1 MKKNININLFG
12 TLYAIDEDACTLLEN
27 YLDNMRSYFA
37 KRDGGDEIFDD
48 IEHRVAEHLWSL
60 KESGMTAIDIDT
72 VKQIISSIGNP
83 DEMESGVEEAA
94 DSKTEETSDAEADSE
109 DKEQSEGEDQGE
121 GEGKDNG
128 QSEGKAQSQSYSNTS
143 NDTDSN
149 TTAEETVGGKWIDR
163 VLHHVSTH
171 RFYRDGKDKIGG
183 GVISGLCH
191 YCGGGDIVV
200 WRVGTVLFL
209 MAAFALNQTLR
220 YFFLRPLFG
229 LLFFVPIII
238 YIVLW
243 LVAPMART
251 TEERLSMTG
260 KEVTPE
266 SISKAI
272 IAEAEE
278 QVKPNVKRGKGG
290 SVLSRIAEIVR
301 FCIKTVALISFSAL
315 TAFALAY
322 FIFSIAYT
330 VIGEPFIRLLTNDE
344 ITLSTMASLPYL
356 EVYMIVSALCCC
368 VVTLLPLLLVIRS
381 FKSEP
386 KPTRTGVIA
395 MLLGIWIVA
404 MTLGF
409 IMFVMIGIQMQKKGR
424 EYDRLENTHNGIY
437 MDRNNWDLTSQNG
450 WNIEVAKNFGET
462 IYGWSDED
470 PLCMEKNPIRI
481 RADKSNQPIEFVMS
495 RKEAKEEGD
504 YVLECLSSCSVVDAT
519 LSVWS
524 EGKCLSI
531 LRLDGYGSAS
541 NIPLKGLSWAE
552 SRNTP
557 FLCQQNDSTTWVDYV
572 ASNAQD
578 DNWRYLSTAPFHHKG
593 GIIEY
598 RLHIGQHDVKD
609 IVTNGGFVKMVHE
622 GLRKQYKHPTNLSYL

>member
-60 KESGMTAIDIDT
+60 KENGMTAIDIDT

-83 DEMESGVEEAA
+83 DEMESEVEEVA
-94 DSKTEETSDAEADSE
+94 DSKIEETYDAEADSE
-109 DKEQSEGEDQGE
+109 DKEQSEGECKDNGQSE
-121 GEGKDNG
+121 GECKDNG
-128 QSEGKAQSQSYSNTS
+128 QSEGKAQSESNSNAS
-143 NDTDSN
+143 NDTYTN
-149 TTAEETVGGKWIDR
+149 AKAEAIGGKWTDR

-200 WRVGTVLFL
+200 WRVGIVLFL
-209 MAAFALNQTLR
+209 MAAFALNQTLP
-220 YFFLRPLFG
+220 YCFISPLLVF
-229 LLFFVPIII
+229 LFFVPIII

-243 LVAPMART
+243 LVAPVART

-290 SVLSRIAEIVR
+290 SILSGMVEIVK
-301 FCIKTVALISFSAL
+301 FSIKTAALISFSAL

-322 FIFSIAYT
+322 FIFSIAYA
-330 VIGEPFIRLLTNDE
+330 VIGEPFIRLFTNDN
-344 ITLSTMASLPYL
+344 ITLSVMASVPYMTFYF
-356 EVYMIVSALCCC
+356 VVSALCCFI
-368 VVTLLPLLLVIRS
+368 VALLPLFPIVRS

-386 KPTRTGVIA
+386 KPMRAGVIA
-395 MLLGIWIVA
+395 MLSGIWIVA

-409 IMFVMIGIQMQKKGR
+409 IMFVMIGIQMEKKSR
-424 EYDRLENTHNGIY
+424 EYYRLENTHNGIY
-437 MDRNNWDLTSQNG
+437 MDSNNWDLISQNG

-470 PLCMEKNPIRI
+470 PLCMDMNPIRI
-481 RADKSNQPIEFVMS
+481 RADKSNQPIEFAMS

-504 YVLECLSSCSVVDAT
+504 YMLECLSSCSVVDAT

-524 EGKCLSI
+524 EGKCLSQ

-541 NIPLKGLSWAE
+541 NIPLKGLLWEE
-552 SRNTP
+552 SRKIP
-557 FLCQQNDSTTWVDYV
+557 LLCQQNDSITWVDDV
-572 ASNAQD
+572 VRND
-578 DNWRYLSTAPFHHKG
+578 DWRYLSTAPFHHKG
-593 GIIEY
+593 GILEY
-598 RLHIGQHDVKD
+598 RLRIGQHDVKD
-609 IVTNGGFVKMVHE
+609 IVTNGGYVKMVHE
-622 GLRKQYKHPTNLSYL
+622 GLRKQ

>member
-60 KESGMTAIDIDT
+60 KENGMTAIDIDT

-83 DEMESGVEEAA
+83 DEMESGVEEVA
-94 DSKTEETSDAEADSE
+94 DSKIEETSDAEADSE
-109 DKEQSEGEDQGE
+109 DKDQNEDNDQNEGNGHDQSE
-121 GEGKDNG
+121 
-128 QSEGKAQSQSYSNTS
+128 SNSNAS

-200 WRVGTVLFL
+200 WRVGTVLFI

-229 LLFFVPIII
+229 LLFTIPIII
-238 YIVLW
+238 YIALW
-243 LVAPMART
+243 LVAPVART
-251 TEERLSMTG
+251 TEERLCMTG

-278 QVKPNVKRGKGG
+278 QVKPSTKRVKGG
-290 SVLSRIAEIVR
+290 NVLSRIAEILK
-301 FCIKTVALISFSAL
+301 FCIKIAALSFFSVM

-322 FIFSIAYT
+322 LLFSIAYS
-330 VIGEPFIRLLTNDE
+330 VIGDPFVRLFTNDE
-344 ITLSTMASLPYL
+344 ITLSVLASLPYL
-356 EVYMIVSALCCC
+356 KVYMIVSALCCFI
-368 VVTLLPLLLVIRS
+368 VMLLPLLFVFRL

-386 KPTRTGVIA
+386 KPMQTGIVA
-395 MLLGIWIVA
+395 MLTGIWIVA

-409 IMFVMIGIQMQKKGR
+409 IMFMMIGIQMQKKSR

-481 RADKSNQPIEFVMS
+481 RADKSNQPIEFAMS

-524 EGKCLSI
+524 EGKCLSE

-541 NIPLKGLSWAE
+541 NIPLKGLLWEE
-552 SRNTP
+552 SRKIP
-557 FLCQQNDSTTWVDYV
+557 LLCQQNDSTTWVDNV
-572 ASNAQD
+572 LHNDA
-578 DNWRYLSTAPFHHKG
+578 WRYLSTAPFHHKG

-598 RLHIGQHDVKD
+598 RLRIGQHDVKD

-622 GLRKQYKHPTNLSYL
+622 GLRKQ

>member
-60 KESGMTAIDIDT
+60 KENGMTAIDIDT

-83 DEMESGVEEAA
+83 DEMESEVDEVA
-94 DSKTEETSDAEADSE
+94 DSKIEETSDAEADSE

-121 GEGKDNG
+121 GECKDNG
-128 QSEGKAQSQSYSNTS
+128 HSEGKAQSESNSNAS

-149 TTAEETVGGKWIDR
+149 TTAEETIGGKWIDR

-200 WRVGTVLFL
+200 WRVGIVLFL
-209 MAAFALNQTLR
+209 LAIFVLNQTFR
-220 YFFLRPLFG
+220 YYFISPLLGF
-229 LLFFVPIII
+229 LFFVPIII
-238 YIVLW
+238 YVVLW
-243 LVAPMART
+243 LVAPVALT

-290 SVLSRIAEIVR
+290 SILSRIAEIVK

-322 FIFSIAYT
+322 LIFSIAYT
-330 VIGEPFIRLLTNDE
+330 VIGEPFIRLFTNDD
-344 ITLSTMASLPYL
+344 ITLSFMASIPYMKFYI
-356 EVYMIVSALCCC
+356 VVSALCCFIAA
-368 VVTLLPLLLVIRS
+368 LLPLLLIVRS

-386 KPTRTGVIA
+386 KPMRTGIIA
-395 MLLGIWIVA
+395 MLSGIWIVA

-409 IMFVMIGIQMQKKGR
+409 IIFVMIGIQMQKKNR
-424 EYDRLENTHNGIY
+424 EYYRLENTHNGIY
-437 MDRNNWDLTSQNG
+437 MDSNNWDLISQNG

-470 PLCMEKNPIRI
+470 PLCMDMNPIRI
-481 RADKSNQPIEFVMS
+481 RADKSNQPIEFAMS

-504 YVLECLSSCSVVDAT
+504 YKLECLSSCSVVDAT

-524 EGKCLSI
+524 EGKCISQ

-541 NIPLKGLSWAE
+541 NIPLKGLLWEE
-552 SRNTP
+552 SRKIP
-557 FLCQQNDSTTWVDYV
+557 LLCQQNDSTTWVDNV
-572 ASNAQD
+572 LHND
-578 DNWRYLSTAPFHHKG
+578 DDWRYLSTAPFHHKG
-593 GIIEY
+593 GILEY
-598 RLHIGQHDVKD
+598 RLRIGQHDVKD
-609 IVTNGGFVKMVHE
+609 IVTNGGYVKMVHE
-622 GLRKQYKHPTNLSYL
+622 GLRKQ

>member
-60 KESGMTAIDIDT
+60 KENGMTAIDIDT

-83 DEMESGVEEAA
+83 DEMESGVEEVA
-94 DSKTEETSDAEADSE
+94 DSKIEETSDAEADSE

-128 QSEGKAQSQSYSNTS
+128 QSEGKAQSESNYNAS

-149 TTAEETVGGKWIDR
+149 TTAEEAIGGKWIDR

-200 WRVGTVLFL
+200 WRVGIVLFL
-209 MAAFALNQTLR
+209 LAIFVLNQTFR
-220 YFFLRPLFG
+220 YYFISPLLGF
-229 LLFFVPIII
+229 LFFVPIII
-238 YIVLW
+238 YVVLW
-243 LVAPMART
+243 LVAPVART

-272 IAEAEE
+272 LAEAEE

-290 SVLSRIAEIVR
+290 SILSRIAEIVK

-322 FIFSIAYT
+322 LIFSIAYT
-330 VIGEPFIRLLTNDE
+330 VIGEPFIRLFTNDD
-344 ITLSTMASLPYL
+344 ITLSFMASIPYMKFYI
-356 EVYMIVSALCCC
+356 VVSALCCFIAA
-368 VVTLLPLLLVIRS
+368 LLPLLLIVRS

-386 KPTRTGVIA
+386 KPMRTGIIA
-395 MLLGIWIVA
+395 ILSGIWIVA

-409 IMFVMIGIQMQKKGR
+409 IMFVMIGIQMEKKSR
-424 EYDRLENTHNGIY
+424 EYYRLENTHNGIY
-437 MDRNNWDLTSQNG
+437 MDSNNWDLISQNG

-470 PLCMEKNPIRI
+470 PLCMDMNPIRI
-481 RADKSNQPIEFVMS
+481 RADKSNQPIEFAMS

-504 YVLECLSSCSVVDAT
+504 YKLECLSSCSVVDAT

-524 EGKCLSI
+524 EGKCISQ

-541 NIPLKGLSWAE
+541 NIPLKGLLWEE
-552 SRNTP
+552 SRKIP
-557 FLCQQNDSTTWVDYV
+557 LLCQQNDSTTWVDDV
-572 ASNAQD
+572 VRND
-578 DNWRYLSTAPFHHKG
+578 DWRYLSTAPFHHKG
-593 GIIEY
+593 GILEY
-598 RLHIGQHDVKD
+598 RLRIGQHDVKD
-609 IVTNGGFVKMVHE
+609 IVTNGGYVKMVHE
-622 GLRKQYKHPTNLSYL
+622 GLRKQ

>member
-27 YLDNMRSYFA
+27 YLENMRSYFA

-60 KESGMTAIDIDT
+60 KENGMTAIDIDT

-83 DEMESGVEEAA
+83 DEMESGVEEVA
-94 DSKTEETSDAEADSE
+94 DSKIEETSDAEADSE
-109 DKEQSEGEDQGE
+109 DKEQSEGENQGE

-128 QSEGKAQSQSYSNTS
+128 QSEGKAQSESNYNAS

-149 TTAEETVGGKWIDR
+149 TTAEEAIGGKWIDR

-200 WRVGTVLFL
+200 WRVGIVLFL
-209 MAAFALNQTLR
+209 LAIFVLNQTFR
-220 YFFLRPLFG
+220 YYFISPLLGF
-229 LLFFVPIII
+229 LFFVPIII
-238 YIVLW
+238 YVVLW
-243 LVAPMART
+243 IVAPMALT

-272 IAEAEE
+272 LAEAEE

-290 SVLSRIAEIVR
+290 SILSRIAEIVK

-322 FIFSIAYT
+322 LIFSIAYT
-330 VIGEPFIRLLTNDE
+330 VIGEPFIRLFTNDD
-344 ITLSTMASLPYL
+344 ITLSFMASIPYMKFYI
-356 EVYMIVSALCCC
+356 VVSALCCFIAA
-368 VVTLLPLLLVIRS
+368 LLPLLLIVRS

-386 KPTRTGVIA
+386 KPMRTGIIA
-395 MLLGIWIVA
+395 ILSGIWIVA

-409 IMFVMIGIQMQKKGR
+409 IMFVMIGIQMQKKNR
-424 EYDRLENTHNGIY
+424 EYNRLENTHNGIY
-437 MDRNNWDLTSQNG
+437 MDSNNWDLISQNG

-470 PLCMEKNPIRI
+470 PLCMDMNPIRI
-481 RADKSNQPIEFVMS
+481 RADKSNQPIEFAMS

-504 YVLECLSSCSVVDAT
+504 YKLECLSSCSVVDAT

-524 EGKCLSI
+524 EGKCISQ

-541 NIPLKGLSWAE
+541 NIALKGLLWEE
-552 SRNTP
+552 SRKIP
-557 FLCQQNDSTTWVDYV
+557 LLCQQNDSTTWVDNV
-572 ASNAQD
+572 LHND
-578 DNWRYLSTAPFHHKG
+578 DDWRYLSTAPFHHKG
-593 GIIEY
+593 GILEY
-598 RLHIGQHDVKD
+598 RLRIGQHDVKD
-609 IVTNGGFVKMVHE
+609 IVTNGGYVKMVHE
-622 GLRKQYKHPTNLSYL
+622 GLRKQ

>member
-94 DSKTEETSDAEADSE
+94 DSKTGETSDAEADSE
-109 DKEQSEGEDQGE
+109 DKDQNEGEDQGE
-121 GEGKDNG
+121 GKDKDQNEDNG
-128 QSEGKAQSQSYSNTS
+128 HDQSESNS
-143 NDTDSN
+143 NASNVTDSN
-149 TTAEETVGGKWIDR
+149 TTAEETIGGKWIDR

-200 WRVGTVLFL
+200 WRVGIVLFL
-209 MAAFALNQTLR
+209 MATFALNQTLR

-229 LLFFVPIII
+229 LLFTIPIII
-238 YIVLW
+238 YIALW
-243 LVAPMART
+243 LVAPVART
-251 TEERLSMTG
+251 TEERLCMTG

-278 QVKPNVKRGKGG
+278 QVKPNTKRSKGG
-290 SVLSRIAEIVR
+290 NVLSRIAEILK

-322 FIFSIAYT
+322 LIFSIAYA
-330 VIGEPFIRLLTNDE
+330 VIGEPFIRLFTNDD
-344 ITLSTMASLPYL
+344 ITLSFMASIPYMKFYI
-356 EVYMIVSALCCC
+356 VVSALCCFIAA
-368 VVTLLPLLLVIRS
+368 LLPLLLIVRS

-386 KPTRTGVIA
+386 KPMRTGIIA
-395 MLLGIWIVA
+395 MLSGIWIVA

-470 PLCMEKNPIRI
+470 PLCMDMNPIRI
-481 RADKSNQPIEFVMS
+481 RADKSNQPIEFAMS

-504 YVLECLSSCSVVDAT
+504 YKLECLSSCSVVDAT

-524 EGKCLSI
+524 EGKCLSM

-541 NIPLKGLSWAE
+541 NIPLKGLLWEE
-552 SRNTP
+552 SRKIP
-557 FLCQQNDSTTWVDYV
+557 LLCQQNDSTTWVDNV
-572 ASNAQD
+572 LQND
-578 DNWRYLSTAPFHHKG
+578 DWRYLSTAPFHHKG

-622 GLRKQYKHPTNLSYL
+622 GLRKQ

>member
-60 KESGMTAIDIDT
+60 KENGMTAIDIDT

-83 DEMESGVEEAA
+83 DEMESGVEEVA
-94 DSKTEETSDAEADSE
+94 DSKIEETSDAEADSE

-121 GEGKDNG
+121 GECKDNS
-128 QSEGKAQSQSYSNTS
+128 QSEGKAQSESNYNAS

-149 TTAEETVGGKWIDR
+149 TTAEETIGRKWIDR

-200 WRVGTVLFL
+200 WRVGIVLFL
-209 MAAFALNQTLR
+209 LAIFVLNQTFR
-220 YFFLRPLFG
+220 YYFISPLLGF
-229 LLFFVPIII
+229 LFFVPIII
-238 YIVLW
+238 YVVLW
-243 LVAPMART
+243 IVAPMALT

-272 IAEAEE
+272 LAEAEE

-290 SVLSRIAEIVR
+290 SVLSRIAEIVK

-322 FIFSIAYT
+322 LIFSIAYT
-330 VIGEPFIRLLTNDE
+330 VIGEPFIRLFTNDD
-344 ITLSTMASLPYL
+344 ITLSFMASIPYMKFYI
-356 EVYMIVSALCCC
+356 VVSALCCFIAA
-368 VVTLLPLLLVIRS
+368 LLPLLLIVRS

-386 KPTRTGVIA
+386 KPMRTGIIA
-395 MLLGIWIVA
+395 MLSGIWIVA

-409 IMFVMIGIQMQKKGR
+409 IMFVMIGIQMEKKSR
-424 EYDRLENTHNGIY
+424 EYYRLENTHNGIY
-437 MDRNNWDLTSQNG
+437 MDSNNWDLISQNG

-470 PLCMEKNPIRI
+470 PLCMDMNPIRI
-481 RADKSNQPIEFVMS
+481 RADKSNQPIEFAMS

-504 YVLECLSSCSVVDAT
+504 YKLECLSSCSVVDAT

-524 EGKCLSI
+524 EGKCLSE

-541 NIPLKGLSWAE
+541 NIPLKGLLWEE
-552 SRNTP
+552 SRKIP
-557 FLCQQNDSTTWVDYV
+557 LLCQQNDSTTWVDDV
-572 ASNAQD
+572 LHND
-578 DNWRYLSTAPFHHKG
+578 DDWRYLSTAPFHHKG
-593 GIIEY
+593 GILEY
-598 RLHIGQHDVKD
+598 RLRIGQHDVKD
-609 IVTNGGFVKMVHE
+609 IVTNGGYVKMVHE
-622 GLRKQYKHPTNLSYL
+622 GLRKQ

>member
-83 DEMESGVEEAA
+83 DEMESGVEEVA
-94 DSKTEETSDAEADSE
+94 DSKIEETSDAEADSE

-121 GEGKDNG
+121 GEGK
-128 QSEGKAQSQSYSNTS
+128 AQSQSYSNTS

-149 TTAEETVGGKWIDR
+149 TTAEETIGGKWIDR

-200 WRVGTVLFL
+200 WRVGTVLFI

-229 LLFFVPIII
+229 LLFTIPIII
-238 YIVLW
+238 YIALW
-243 LVAPMART
+243 LVAPVART
-251 TEERLSMTG
+251 TEERLCMTG

-278 QVKPNVKRGKGG
+278 QVKPSTKRGKGG
-290 SVLSRIAEIVR
+290 NVLSRIAEILK
-301 FCIKTVALISFSAL
+301 FCIKIAALSFFSVM

-322 FIFSIAYT
+322 LLFSIAYS
-330 VIGEPFIRLLTNDE
+330 VIGDPFVRLFTNDE
-344 ITLSTMASLPYL
+344 ITLSVLASLPYL
-356 EVYMIVSALCCC
+356 EGYMIVSALCCFI
-368 VVTLLPLLLVIRS
+368 VMLLPLLFVFRL

-386 KPTRTGVIA
+386 KPMQTGIVA
-395 MLLGIWIVA
+395 MLTGIWIVA

-409 IMFVMIGIQMQKKGR
+409 IMFVMMGIQMQKQNR

-437 MDRNNWDLTSQNG
+437 MDRNNWELTSQNG

-481 RADKSNQPIEFVMS
+481 RADKSNQPIEFAMS

-541 NIPLKGLSWAE
+541 NIPLKGLLWEE
-552 SRNTP
+552 SRKIP
-557 FLCQQNDSTTWVDYV
+557 LLCQQNDSTTWVDNV
-572 ASNAQD
+572 LQND
-578 DNWRYLSTAPFHHKG
+578 DWRYLSTAPFHHKG

-622 GLRKQYKHPTNLSYL
+622 GLRKQ

>member
-200 WRVGTVLFL
+200 WRVGIVLFL
-209 MAAFALNQTLR
+209 LAIFVLNQTFR
-220 YFFLRPLFG
+220 YYFISPLLGF
-229 LLFFVPIII
+229 LFFVPIII

-260 KEVTPE
+260 EEVTPE

-290 SVLSRIAEIVR
+290 SVLSRIAEIVK
-301 FCIKTVALISFSAL
+301 FCIKTIALISFSAL

-322 FIFSIAYT
+322 LIFSIAYA
-330 VIGEPFIRLLTNDE
+330 VIGDPFIRLFTNDD
-344 ITLSTMASLPYL
+344 ITLSFMASIPYMKFYI
-356 EVYMIVSALCCC
+356 VVSALCCFIAA
-368 VVTLLPLLLVIRS
+368 LLPLLLIVRS

-386 KPTRTGVIA
+386 KPMRMGIIA
-395 MLLGIWIVA
+395 MLSGIWIVA

-470 PLCMEKNPIRI
+470 PLCMDMNPIRI
-481 RADKSNQPIEFVMS
+481 RADKSNQPIEFAMS

-504 YVLECLSSCSVVDAT
+504 YKLECLSSCSVVDAT

-524 EGKCLSI
+524 EGKCLSE

-541 NIPLKGLSWAE
+541 NIPLKGLLWEE
-552 SRNTP
+552 SRKIP
-557 FLCQQNDSTTWVDYV
+557 LLCQQNDSTTWVDNV
-572 ASNAQD
+572 LQND
-578 DNWRYLSTAPFHHKG
+578 DWRYLSTAPFHHKG

-622 GLRKQYKHPTNLSYL
+622 GLRKQ

>member
-1 MKKNININLFG
+1 
-12 TLYAIDEDACTLLEN
+12 
-27 YLDNMRSYFA
+27 
-37 KRDGGDEIFDD
+37 
-48 IEHRVAEHLWSL
+48 
-60 KESGMTAIDIDT
+60 
-72 VKQIISSIGNP
+72 
-83 DEMESGVEEAA
+83 
-94 DSKTEETSDAEADSE
+94 
-109 DKEQSEGEDQGE
+109 
-121 GEGKDNG
+121 
-128 QSEGKAQSQSYSNTS
+128 
-143 NDTDSN
+143 
-149 TTAEETVGGKWIDR
+149 
-163 VLHHVSTH
+163 
-171 RFYRDGKDKIGG
+171 
-183 GVISGLCH
+183 
-191 YCGGGDIVV
+191 
-200 WRVGTVLFL
+200 

-322 FIFSIAYT
+322 LIFSIAYA
-330 VIGEPFIRLLTNDE
+330 VIGEPFIRLFTNDD
-344 ITLSTMASLPYL
+344 ITLSFMASIPYMKFYI
-356 EVYMIVSALCCC
+356 VVSALCCFIAA
-368 VVTLLPLLLVIRS
+368 LLPLLLIVRS

-386 KPTRTGVIA
+386 KPMRTGIIA
-395 MLLGIWIVA
+395 MLSGIWIVA

-524 EGKCLSI
+524 EGKCLSE

-541 NIPLKGLSWAE
+541 NIPLKGLLWEE
-552 SRNTP
+552 SRKIP
-557 FLCQQNDSTTWVDYV
+557 LLCQQNDSTTWVDNV
-572 ASNAQD
+572 LQND
-578 DNWRYLSTAPFHHKG
+578 DWRYLSTAPFHHKG

-622 GLRKQYKHPTNLSYL
+622 GLRKQ

>member
-60 KESGMTAIDIDT
+60 KENGMTAIDIDT

-83 DEMESGVEEAA
+83 DEMESGVEEVA
-94 DSKTEETSDAEADSE
+94 DSKIEETSDAEADSE

-121 GEGKDNG
+121 GKDNG
-128 QSEGKAQSQSYSNTS
+128 QSEGKAQSESNYNAS

-149 TTAEETVGGKWIDR
+149 TTAEETIGGKWIDR

-200 WRVGTVLFL
+200 WRVGIVLFL
-209 MAAFALNQTLR
+209 LAIFVLNQTFR
-220 YFFLRPLFG
+220 YYFISPLLGF
-229 LLFFVPIII
+229 LFFVPIII

-243 LVAPMART
+243 LVAPVALT

-290 SVLSRIAEIVR
+290 SILSRIAEIVK

-322 FIFSIAYT
+322 LIFSIAYA
-330 VIGEPFIRLLTNDE
+330 VVGEPFIRLFTNDD
-344 ITLSTMASLPYL
+344 ITLSFMASIPYMKFYI
-356 EVYMIVSALCCC
+356 VVSALCCFIAA
-368 VVTLLPLLLVIRS
+368 LLPLLLIVRS
-381 FKSEP
+381 FKSDP
-386 KPTRTGVIA
+386 KPMRTGIIA
-395 MLLGIWIVA
+395 MLSGIWIVA

-409 IMFVMIGIQMQKKGR
+409 IIFVMIGIQMQKKSR
-424 EYDRLENTHNGIY
+424 EYYRLENTHNGIY
-437 MDRNNWDLTSQNG
+437 MDSNNWDLISQNG

-470 PLCMEKNPIRI
+470 PLCMDMNPIRI
-481 RADKSNQPIEFVMS
+481 RADKSNQPIEFAMS

-504 YVLECLSSCSVVDAT
+504 YKLECLSSCSVVDAT

-524 EGKCLSI
+524 EGKCISV

-541 NIPLKGLSWAE
+541 NIPLKGLLWEE
-552 SRNTP
+552 SRKIP
-557 FLCQQNDSTTWVDYV
+557 LLCQQNDSITWVDDV
-572 ASNAQD
+572 VRND
-578 DNWRYLSTAPFHHKG
+578 DWRYLSTAPFHHKG
-593 GIIEY
+593 GILEY
-598 RLHIGQHDVKD
+598 RLRIGQHDVKD
-609 IVTNGGFVKMVHE
+609 IVTNGGYVKMVHE
-622 GLRKQYKHPTNLSYL
+622 GLRKQ

>member
-60 KESGMTAIDIDT
+60 KENGMTAIDIDT

-83 DEMESGVEEAA
+83 DEMESGVEEVA
-94 DSKTEETSDAEADSE
+94 DSKIEETSDAEADSE

-121 GEGKDNG
+121 GDGKDNG
-128 QSEGKAQSQSYSNTS
+128 QSEGKSQSESNSNAS

-149 TTAEETVGGKWIDR
+149 TTAEEAIGGKWIDR

-200 WRVGTVLFL
+200 WRVGIVLFL
-209 MAAFALNQTLR
+209 LAIFVLNQTFR
-220 YFFLRPLFG
+220 YYFISPLLGF
-229 LLFFVPIII
+229 LFFVPIII
-238 YIVLW
+238 YVVLW
-243 LVAPMART
+243 IVAPMALT

-290 SVLSRIAEIVR
+290 SILSRIAEIVK

-322 FIFSIAYT
+322 LIFSIAYA
-330 VIGEPFIRLLTNDE
+330 VIGEPFIRLFTNDD
-344 ITLSTMASLPYL
+344 ITLSFMASIPYMKFYI
-356 EVYMIVSALCCC
+356 VVSALCCFIAA
-368 VVTLLPLLLVIRS
+368 LLPLLLIVRS

-386 KPTRTGVIA
+386 KPMRTGIIA
-395 MLLGIWIVA
+395 MLSGIWIVA

-409 IMFVMIGIQMQKKGR
+409 IMFVMIGIQMQKKNR
-424 EYDRLENTHNGIY
+424 EYNRLENTHNGIY
-437 MDRNNWDLTSQNG
+437 MDSNNWDLISQNG

-470 PLCMEKNPIRI
+470 PLCMDMNPIRI
-481 RADKSNQPIEFVMS
+481 RADKSNQPIEFAMS

-524 EGKCLSI
+524 EGKCISQ

-541 NIPLKGLSWAE
+541 NIPLKGLLWEE
-552 SRNTP
+552 SRKIP
-557 FLCQQNDSTTWVDYV
+557 LLCQQNDSTTWVDDV
-572 ASNAQD
+572 VRND
-578 DNWRYLSTAPFHHKG
+578 DWRYLSTAPFHHKG
-593 GIIEY
+593 GILEY
-598 RLHIGQHDVKD
+598 RLRIGQHDVKD
-609 IVTNGGFVKMVHE
+609 IVTNGGYVKMVHE
-622 GLRKQYKHPTNLSYL
+622 GLRKQ

>member
-60 KESGMTAIDIDT
+60 KENGMTAIDIDT

-83 DEMESGVEEAA
+83 DEMESGVEEVA
-94 DSKTEETSDAEADSE
+94 DSKIEETSDAEAGSE

-121 GEGKDNG
+121 G
-128 QSEGKAQSQSYSNTS
+128 EGKAQSQSYSNTS

-330 VIGEPFIRLLTNDE
+330 VIGDPFIRLFTNDD
-344 ITLSTMASLPYL
+344 ITLSFMASIPYMKFYI
-356 EVYMIVSALCCC
+356 VVSALCCFIAA
-368 VVTLLPLLLVIRS
+368 LLPLLLIVRS

-386 KPTRTGVIA
+386 KPMRTGVIA
-395 MLLGIWIVA
+395 MLTGIWIVA

-409 IMFVMIGIQMQKKGR
+409 IMFVMMGIQMQKQNR

-470 PLCMEKNPIRI
+470 PLCMDMNPIRI
-481 RADKSNQPIEFVMS
+481 RADKSNQPIEFAMS

-504 YVLECLSSCSVVDAT
+504 YKLECLSSCSVVDAT

-524 EGKCLSI
+524 EGKCLSE

-622 GLRKQYKHPTNLSYL
+622 GVRKQ

>member
-60 KESGMTAIDIDT
+60 KENGMTAIDIDT

-94 DSKTEETSDAEADSE
+94 DNKEEKTSEAEADSE
-109 DKEQSEGEDQGE
+109 DKDQNKDNDQNEGNGHDQSE
-121 GEGKDNG
+121 
-128 QSEGKAQSQSYSNTS
+128 SNSNAS

-149 TTAEETVGGKWIDR
+149 TTAEETIGGKWIDR

-200 WRVGTVLFL
+200 WRVGIVLFL
-209 MAAFALNQTLR
+209 LAIFVLNQTFR
-220 YFFLRPLFG
+220 YYFISPFLGF
-229 LLFFVPIII
+229 LFFVPIII
-238 YIVLW
+238 YVVLW
-243 LVAPMART
+243 LVAPVART

-290 SVLSRIAEIVR
+290 CVLSRIAEIVK

-322 FIFSIAYT
+322 LIFSIAYA
-330 VIGEPFIRLLTNDE
+330 VVGEPFIRLFTNDD
-344 ITLSTMASLPYL
+344 ITLSFMASIPYMKFYI
-356 EVYMIVSALCCC
+356 VVSALCCFIAA
-368 VVTLLPLLLVIRS
+368 LLPLLLIVRS

-386 KPTRTGVIA
+386 KPMRTGIIA
-395 MLLGIWIVA
+395 MLSGIWIVA

-409 IMFVMIGIQMQKKGR
+409 IMFVMIGIQMQKKNR
-424 EYDRLENTHNGIY
+424 EYYRLENTHNGIY
-437 MDRNNWDLTSQNG
+437 MDSNNWDLISQNG

-470 PLCMEKNPIRI
+470 PLCMDMNPIRI
-481 RADKSNQPIEFVMS
+481 RADKSNQPIEFAMS

-504 YVLECLSSCSVVDAT
+504 YKLECLSSCSVVDAT

-524 EGKCLSI
+524 EGKCISV

-541 NIPLKGLSWAE
+541 NIPLKGLLWEE
-552 SRNTP
+552 SRKIP
-557 FLCQQNDSTTWVDYV
+557 LLCQQNDSTTWVDDV
-572 ASNAQD
+572 VRND
-578 DNWRYLSTAPFHHKG
+578 DWRYLSTAPFHHKG
-593 GIIEY
+593 GILEY
-598 RLHIGQHDVKD
+598 RLRIGQHDVKD
-609 IVTNGGFVKMVHE
+609 IVTNGGYVKMVHE
-622 GLRKQYKHPTNLSYL
+622 GLRKQ

>member
-37 KRDGGDEIFDD
+37 KRDGGDEIYDD

-60 KESGMTAIDIDT
+60 KENGMTAIDIDT

-94 DSKTEETSDAEADSE
+94 DSNTEETSDAETDSE
-109 DKEQSEGEDQGE
+109 DKDQNEGNDQNEGKRHDQSE
-121 GEGKDNG
+121 
-128 QSEGKAQSQSYSNTS
+128 SYSNAS
-143 NDTDSN
+143 NNTDST
-149 TTAEETVGGKWIDR
+149 TTAEETIGGKWIDR
-163 VLHHVSTH
+163 VLHHLSTH

-200 WRVGTVLFL
+200 WRVGIVLFI
-209 MAAFALNQTLR
+209 MAAFALNQTFHY
-220 YFFLRPLFG
+220 YFFRPLFG
-229 LLFFVPIII
+229 LLFSVPIIV
-238 YIVLW
+238 YIALW
-243 LVAPMART
+243 LVAPLART
-251 TEERLSMTG
+251 TEERLCMTG

-278 QVKPNVKRGKGG
+278 QVKPAAKRAKGG
-290 SVLSRIAEIVR
+290 SILSGIAEILK
-301 FCIKTVALISFSAL
+301 FCIKIAALSFFSVM

-322 FIFSIAYT
+322 LLFSIAYS
-330 VIGEPFIRLLTNDE
+330 VIGDPFVRLFTNDE
-344 ITLSTMASLPYL
+344 IILSVLASLPYL
-356 EVYMIVSALCCC
+356 KVYMIVSALCCFI
-368 VVTLLPLLLVIRS
+368 VMLLPLLFVFRL

-386 KPTRTGVIA
+386 KPMQTGIVA
-395 MLLGIWIVA
+395 MLTGIWIVA

-409 IMFVMIGIQMQKKGR
+409 IMFVMIGIQMQKKNR

-450 WNIEVAKNFGET
+450 WTIDVAKNFGET

-481 RADKSNQPIEFVMS
+481 RADKNNQPIEFAMS

-598 RLHIGQHDVKD
+598 RLRIGQHDVKD

-622 GLRKQYKHPTNLSYL
+622 GVRKQ

>member
-37 KRDGGDEIFDD
+37 KRDGGDEIYDD

-60 KESGMTAIDIDT
+60 KENGMTAIDIDT

-94 DSKTEETSDAEADSE
+94 DSNTEETSDAETDSE
-109 DKEQSEGEDQGE
+109 DKDQNEGNDQNEGKRHDQSE
-121 GEGKDNG
+121 
-128 QSEGKAQSQSYSNTS
+128 SYSNAS
-143 NDTDSN
+143 NNTDST
-149 TTAEETVGGKWIDR
+149 TTAEETIGGKWIDR
-163 VLHHVSTH
+163 VLHHLSTH

-200 WRVGTVLFL
+200 WRVGIVLFI
-209 MAAFALNQTLR
+209 MAAFALNQTFHY
-220 YFFLRPLFG
+220 YFFRPLFG
-229 LLFFVPIII
+229 LLFSVPIIV
-238 YIVLW
+238 YIALW
-243 LVAPMART
+243 LVAPLART
-251 TEERLSMTG
+251 TEERLCMTG

-278 QVKPNVKRGKGG
+278 QVKPAAKRAKGG
-290 SVLSRIAEIVR
+290 SILSGIAEILK
-301 FCIKTVALISFSAL
+301 FCIKIAALSFFSVM

-322 FIFSIAYT
+322 LLFSIAYS
-330 VIGEPFIRLLTNDE
+330 VIGDPFVRLFTNDE
-344 ITLSTMASLPYL
+344 ITLSVLASLPYL
-356 EVYMIVSALCCC
+356 KVYMIVSALCCFI
-368 VVTLLPLLLVIRS
+368 VMLLPLLFVFRL

-386 KPTRTGVIA
+386 KPMQTGIVA
-395 MLLGIWIVA
+395 MLTGIWIVA
-404 MTLGF
+404 ITLGF
-409 IMFVMIGIQMQKKGR
+409 IMFVMIGIQMQKKNR

-450 WNIEVAKNFGET
+450 WTIDVAKNFGET

-481 RADKSNQPIEFVMS
+481 RADKNNQPIEFAMS

-531 LRLDGYGSAS
+531 LRLDGYSSAS

-578 DNWRYLSTAPFHHKG
+578 DNWRYISTAPFHHKG

-622 GLRKQYKHPTNLSYL
+622 GLRKQ

>member
-37 KRDGGDEIFDD
+37 KRDGGDEIYDD

-60 KESGMTAIDIDT
+60 KENGMTAIDIDT

-94 DSKTEETSDAEADSE
+94 DSNTEETSDAETDSE
-109 DKEQSEGEDQGE
+109 DKDQNEGNDQNEGKRHDQSE
-121 GEGKDNG
+121 
-128 QSEGKAQSQSYSNTS
+128 SYSNAS
-143 NDTDSN
+143 NNTDST
-149 TTAEETVGGKWIDR
+149 TTAEETIGGKWIDR
-163 VLHHVSTH
+163 VLHHLSTH

-200 WRVGTVLFL
+200 WRVGIVLFI
-209 MAAFALNQTLR
+209 MAAFALNQTFHY
-220 YFFLRPLFG
+220 YFFRPLFG
-229 LLFFVPIII
+229 LLFSVPIIV
-238 YIVLW
+238 YIALW
-243 LVAPMART
+243 LVAPLART
-251 TEERLSMTG
+251 TEERLCMTG

-278 QVKPNVKRGKGG
+278 QVKPAAKRAKGG
-290 SVLSRIAEIVR
+290 SILSGIAEILK
-301 FCIKTVALISFSAL
+301 FCIKIAALSFFSVM

-322 FIFSIAYT
+322 LLFSIAYS
-330 VIGEPFIRLLTNDE
+330 VIGDPFVRLFTNDE
-344 ITLSTMASLPYL
+344 ITLSVLASLPYL
-356 EVYMIVSALCCC
+356 KVYMIVSALCCFI
-368 VVTLLPLLLVIRS
+368 VMLLPLLFVFRL

-386 KPTRTGVIA
+386 KPMQTGIVA
-395 MLLGIWIVA
+395 MLTGIWIVA

-409 IMFVMIGIQMQKKGR
+409 IMFVMIGIQMQKKNR

-481 RADKSNQPIEFVMS
+481 IADKSNQPIEFAMS

-578 DNWRYLSTAPFHHKG
+578 DNWRYLSTVPFHHKG
-593 GIIEY
+593 GILEY
-598 RLHIGQHDVKD
+598 RLRIGQHDVKD
-609 IVTNGGFVKMVHE
+609 IVTNGGYVKIVHE
-622 GLRKQYKHPTNLSYL
+622 GLRKQ

>member
-27 YLDNMRSYFA
+27 YLENMRSYFA

-48 IEHRVAEHLWSL
+48 VEHRVAEHLWGL
-60 KESGMTAIDIDT
+60 KENGMTAIDIDT

-83 DEMESGVEEAA
+83 DEMESGVEEVA
-94 DSKTEETSDAEADSE
+94 DSKIEETSDAETD
-109 DKEQSEGEDQGE
+109 
-121 GEGKDNG
+121 
-128 QSEGKAQSQSYSNTS
+128 SEGKEQSQSYSNTS
-143 NDTDSN
+143 NNTDSN
-149 TTAEETVGGKWIDR
+149 TTAEETIGGKWINR

-200 WRVGTVLFL
+200 WRVGIVLFL
-209 MAAFALNQTLR
+209 LAIFVLNQTFCY
-220 YFFLRPLFG
+220 YFISPLLGF
-229 LLFFVPIII
+229 LFFVPIII

-243 LVAPMART
+243 IVAPMART

-290 SVLSRIAEIVR
+290 SVLSRIAEIVK

-322 FIFSIAYT
+322 LIFSIAYA
-330 VIGEPFIRLLTNDE
+330 VIGDPFIRLFTNDN
-344 ITLSTMASLPYL
+344 ITLSVMASIPYL
-356 EVYMIVSALCCC
+356 KFYIVVSALCCFIAA
-368 VVTLLPLLLVIRS
+368 LLPLLLIVRS

-386 KPTRTGVIA
+386 KPMRTGIIA
-395 MLLGIWIVA
+395 MLSGIWIVA

-409 IMFVMIGIQMQKKGR
+409 IMFVMIGIQMQKKSR

-437 MDRNNWDLTSQNG
+437 MDRNNWDLTSQDG
-450 WNIEVAKNFGET
+450 WTIDVAKNFGET

-541 NIPLKGLSWAE
+541 NIPLKGLLWEE
-552 SRNTP
+552 SRKIP
-557 FLCQQNDSTTWVDYV
+557 LLCQQNDSTTWVDYV

-578 DNWRYLSTAPFHHKG
+578 DNWCYLSTAPFHHKG

-598 RLHIGQHDVKD
+598 RLRIGQHDVKD

-622 GLRKQYKHPTNLSYL
+622 GLRKQ

>member
-37 KRDGGDEIFDD
+37 KRDGGDEIYDD

-60 KESGMTAIDIDT
+60 KENGMTAIDIDT

-83 DEMESGVEEAA
+83 DEMESGVEEVA
-94 DSKTEETSDAEADSE
+94 DSKIEETSDAEADSE

-121 GEGKDNG
+121 GDGKDNG
-128 QSEGKAQSQSYSNTS
+128 QSEGKAQSESNYNAS

-149 TTAEETVGGKWIDR
+149 TTAEETIGGKWIDR

-200 WRVGTVLFL
+200 WRVGIVLFL
-209 MAAFALNQTLR
+209 LAIFVLNQTFR
-220 YFFLRPLFG
+220 YYFISPLLGF
-229 LLFFVPIII
+229 LFFVLIII

-243 LVAPMART
+243 LVAPVALT

-290 SVLSRIAEIVR
+290 SVLSRIAEIVK

-322 FIFSIAYT
+322 LIFSIAYA
-330 VIGEPFIRLLTNDE
+330 VVGEPFIRLFTNDD
-344 ITLSTMASLPYL
+344 ITLSFMASIPYMKFYI
-356 EVYMIVSALCCC
+356 VVSALCCFIAA
-368 VVTLLPLLLVIRS
+368 LLPLLLIVRS
-381 FKSEP
+381 FKSDP
-386 KPTRTGVIA
+386 KPMRTGIIA
-395 MLLGIWIVA
+395 MLSGIWIVA

-409 IMFVMIGIQMQKKGR
+409 IMFVMIGIQMQKKNR
-424 EYDRLENTHNGIY
+424 EYYRLENTHNGIY
-437 MDRNNWDLTSQNG
+437 MDSNNWDLISQNG

-470 PLCMEKNPIRI
+470 PLCMDMNPIRI
-481 RADKSNQPIEFVMS
+481 RADKSNQPIEFAMS

-504 YVLECLSSCSVVDAT
+504 YKLECLSSCSVVDAT

-524 EGKCLSI
+524 EGKCISE

-541 NIPLKGLSWAE
+541 NIPLKGLLWEE
-552 SRNTP
+552 SRKIP
-557 FLCQQNDSTTWVDYV
+557 LLCQQNDSTTWVDDV
-572 ASNAQD
+572 VRND
-578 DNWRYLSTAPFHHKG
+578 DWRYLSTAPFHHKG
-593 GIIEY
+593 GILEY
-598 RLHIGQHDVKD
+598 RLRIGQHDVKD
-609 IVTNGGFVKMVHE
+609 IVTNGGYVKMVHE
-622 GLRKQYKHPTNLSYL
+622 GLRKQ

>member
-27 YLDNMRSYFA
+27 YLENMRSYFA

-60 KESGMTAIDIDT
+60 KENGMTAIDIDT

-83 DEMESGVEEAA
+83 DEMESGVEEVA
-94 DSKTEETSDAEADSE
+94 DSKIEETSDAETDSE
-109 DKEQSEGEDQGE
+109 DKE
-121 GEGKDNG
+121 

-143 NDTDSN
+143 NNTDSN
-149 TTAEETVGGKWIDR
+149 TTAEETIGGKWINR

-200 WRVGTVLFL
+200 WRVGIVLFL
-209 MAAFALNQTLR
+209 LAIFVLNQTFR
-220 YFFLRPLFG
+220 YYFISPLLGF
-229 LLFFVPIII
+229 LFFVPIII

-243 LVAPMART
+243 IVAPMALT

-290 SVLSRIAEIVR
+290 TVLSRIAEIVK

-322 FIFSIAYT
+322 LIFSIAYV
-330 VIGEPFIRLLTNDE
+330 VIGDPFIRLFTNDN
-344 ITLSTMASLPYL
+344 ITLSVMASIPYL
-356 EVYMIVSALCCC
+356 KFYIVVSALCCFIAA
-368 VVTLLPLLLVIRS
+368 LLPLLLIVRS

-386 KPTRTGVIA
+386 KPMRTGIIA
-395 MLLGIWIVA
+395 MLSGIWIVA

-409 IMFVMIGIQMQKKGR
+409 IMFVMIGIQMQKKSR
-424 EYDRLENTHNGIY
+424 EYYRLENTHNGIY

-578 DNWRYLSTAPFHHKG
+578 DNWRYLSTTPFHHKG

-598 RLHIGQHDVKD
+598 RLRIGQHDVKD

-622 GLRKQYKHPTNLSYL
+622 GLRKQ

>member
-60 KESGMTAIDIDT
+60 KENGMTAIDIDT

-83 DEMESGVEEAA
+83 DEMESEVEEVA
-94 DSKTEETSDAEADSE
+94 DSKIEETSDAEADSE

-121 GEGKDNG
+121 GECKDNG
-128 QSEGKAQSQSYSNTS
+128 HSEGKAQSQSYSNAS
-143 NDTDSN
+143 NVTDSN
-149 TTAEETVGGKWIDR
+149 TTAEETIGGKWIDR

-229 LLFFVPIII
+229 LLFTIPIII
-238 YIVLW
+238 YIALW
-243 LVAPMART
+243 LVAPVART
-251 TEERLSMTG
+251 TEERLCMTG

-278 QVKPNVKRGKGG
+278 QVKPSTKRVKGG
-290 SVLSRIAEIVR
+290 NVLSRIAEILK
-301 FCIKTVALISFSAL
+301 FCIKIAALSFFSVM

-322 FIFSIAYT
+322 LLFSIAYS
-330 VIGEPFIRLLTNDE
+330 VIGDPFVRLFTNDE
-344 ITLSTMASLPYL
+344 ITLSVLASLPYL
-356 EVYMIVSALCCC
+356 EVYMIVSALCGFI
-368 VVTLLPLLLVIRS
+368 VALLPLLLVVRS

-386 KPTRTGVIA
+386 KPMRAGVIA
-395 MLLGIWIVA
+395 MLSGIWIVA

-409 IMFVMIGIQMQKKGR
+409 IMFVMICIQMQKQNR

-437 MDRNNWDLTSQNG
+437 MDRNNWDLTSQDG
-450 WNIEVAKNFGET
+450 WTIDVAKNFGET

-470 PLCMEKNPIRI
+470 PLCMDMNPIRI
-481 RADKSNQPIEFVMS
+481 RAEKSNQPIEFAMS

-504 YVLECLSSCSVVDAT
+504 YTLECLSSCSVVDAT

-524 EGKCLSI
+524 EGKCLSQ

-541 NIPLKGLSWAE
+541 NIPLKGLLWEE
-552 SRNTP
+552 SRKIP
-557 FLCQQNDSTTWVDYV
+557 LLCQQNDSTTWVDDV
-572 ASNAQD
+572 VRNDA
-578 DNWRYLSTAPFHHKG
+578 WRYLSTAPFHHKG

-598 RLHIGQHDVKD
+598 RLRIGQHDVKD
-609 IVTNGGFVKMVHE
+609 IVNNGGYVKMVHE
-622 GLRKQYKHPTNLSYL
+622 GLRKQ

>member
-60 KESGMTAIDIDT
+60 KENGMTAIDIDT

-83 DEMESGVEEAA
+83 DEMESEVEEVA
-94 DSKTEETSDAEADSE
+94 DSKIEETSDAEADSE

-121 GEGKDNG
+121 GECKDNG
-128 QSEGKAQSQSYSNTS
+128 QSEGKAQSESNSNAS
-143 NDTDSN
+143 NDTYTN
-149 TTAEETVGGKWIDR
+149 AKAEAIGGKWTDR

-200 WRVGTVLFL
+200 WRVGIVLFL
-209 MAAFALNQTLR
+209 MAAFALNQTLP
-220 YFFLRPLFG
+220 YCFISPLLVF
-229 LLFFVPIII
+229 LFFVPIII

-243 LVAPMART
+243 LVAPVART

-290 SVLSRIAEIVR
+290 SLLSGMVEIVK
-301 FCIKTVALISFSAL
+301 FSIKTAALISFSAL

-322 FIFSIAYT
+322 LIFSIAYT
-330 VIGEPFIRLLTNDE
+330 VIGEPFIRLFTNDD
-344 ITLSTMASLPYL
+344 ITLSFMASIPYMKFYI
-356 EVYMIVSALCCC
+356 VVSALCCFIAA
-368 VVTLLPLLLVIRS
+368 LLPLLLIVRS

-386 KPTRTGVIA
+386 KPMRTGIIA
-395 MLLGIWIVA
+395 ILSGIWIVA

-409 IMFVMIGIQMQKKGR
+409 IMFVMIGIQMEKKSR
-424 EYDRLENTHNGIY
+424 EYYRLENTHNGIY
-437 MDRNNWDLTSQNG
+437 MDSNNWDLISQNG

-470 PLCMEKNPIRI
+470 PLCMDMNPIRI
-481 RADKSNQPIEFVMS
+481 RADKSNQPIEFAMS

-504 YVLECLSSCSVVDAT
+504 YKLECLSSCSVVDAT

-524 EGKCLSI
+524 EGKCISQ

-541 NIPLKGLSWAE
+541 NIALKGLLWEE
-552 SRNTP
+552 SRKIP
-557 FLCQQNDSTTWVDYV
+557 LLCQQNDSTTWVDDV
-572 ASNAQD
+572 VRND
-578 DNWRYLSTAPFHHKG
+578 DWRYLSTAPFHHKG
-593 GIIEY
+593 GILEY
-598 RLHIGQHDVKD
+598 RLRIGQHDVKD
-609 IVTNGGFVKMVHE
+609 IVTNGGYVKMVHE
-622 GLRKQYKHPTNLSYL
+622 GLRKQ

>member
-60 KESGMTAIDIDT
+60 KENGMTAIDIDT

-94 DSKTEETSDAEADSE
+94 DNKEEKTSEAEADSE
-109 DKEQSEGEDQGE
+109 DKDQNEDNDQNEGNGHDQSE
-121 GEGKDNG
+121 
-128 QSEGKAQSQSYSNTS
+128 SNSNAS

-149 TTAEETVGGKWIDR
+149 TTAEETIGGKWIDR
-163 VLHHVSTH
+163 VLHHVTTH

-200 WRVGTVLFL
+200 WRVGIVLFL
-209 MAAFALNQTLR
+209 LAIFVLNQTFR
-220 YFFLRPLFG
+220 YYFISSLLSF
-229 LLFFVPIII
+229 LFFVPIII

-243 LVAPMART
+243 LVAPVART

-290 SVLSRIAEIVR
+290 SVLSRIAEIVK

-322 FIFSIAYT
+322 LIFSIAYA
-330 VIGEPFIRLLTNDE
+330 VIGEPFIRLFTNDD
-344 ITLSTMASLPYL
+344 ITLSFMASIPYMKFYI
-356 EVYMIVSALCCC
+356 VVSALCCFIAA
-368 VVTLLPLLLVIRS
+368 LLPLLLIVRS

-386 KPTRTGVIA
+386 KPMRTGIIA
-395 MLLGIWIVA
+395 MLSGIWIVA

-409 IMFVMIGIQMQKKGR
+409 IMFMMIGIQMQKKSR

-524 EGKCLSI
+524 EGKCLSE

-541 NIPLKGLSWAE
+541 NIPLKGLLWEE
-552 SRNTP
+552 SRKIP
-557 FLCQQNDSTTWVDYV
+557 LLCQQNDSTTWVDNV
-572 ASNAQD
+572 LQND
-578 DNWRYLSTAPFHHKG
+578 DWRYLSTAPFHHKG

-622 GLRKQYKHPTNLSYL
+622 CLRKQ

>member
-60 KESGMTAIDIDT
+60 KENGMTAIDIDT

-83 DEMESGVEEAA
+83 DEMESEVEEVA
-94 DSKTEETSDAEADSE
+94 DSKIEETSDAEADSE

-121 GEGKDNG
+121 GECKDNG
-128 QSEGKAQSQSYSNTS
+128 QSEGKAQSESNSNAS
-143 NDTDSN
+143 NDTYTN
-149 TTAEETVGGKWIDR
+149 AKAEAIGGKWTDR

-200 WRVGTVLFL
+200 WRVGIVLFL
-209 MAAFALNQTLR
+209 MAAFALNQTLP
-220 YFFLRPLFG
+220 YCFISPLLVF
-229 LLFFVPIII
+229 LFFVPIII

-243 LVAPMART
+243 LVAPVART

-290 SVLSRIAEIVR
+290 SLLSGMVEIVK
-301 FCIKTVALISFSAL
+301 FSIKTAALISFSAL

-322 FIFSIAYT
+322 FIFSIAYA
-330 VIGEPFIRLLTNDE
+330 VIGEPFIRLFTNDN
-344 ITLSTMASLPYL
+344 ITLSVMASVPYMTFYF
-356 EVYMIVSALCCC
+356 VVSALCCFI
-368 VVTLLPLLLVIRS
+368 VALLPLFPIVRS

-386 KPTRTGVIA
+386 KPMRAGVIA
-395 MLLGIWIVA
+395 MLSGIWIVA

-409 IMFVMIGIQMQKKGR
+409 IMFVMIGIQMQKKNR
-424 EYDRLENTHNGIY
+424 EYNRLENTHNGIY
-437 MDRNNWDLTSQNG
+437 MDCNNWDLISQNG

-462 IYGWSDED
+462 IYGWSDAD
-470 PLCMEKNPIRI
+470 PLCIEKNPIRI
-481 RADKSNQPIEFVMS
+481 RADKSNQPIEFAMS
-495 RKEAKEEGD
+495 RKEAREEGD
-504 YVLECLSSCSVVDAT
+504 YMLECLSNCSVVDAT

-524 EGKCLSI
+524 EGKCLSE

-541 NIPLKGLSWAE
+541 NIPLKGLLWEE
-552 SRNTP
+552 SRKIP
-557 FLCQQNDSTTWVDYV
+557 LLCQQNDSTTWVDDV
-572 ASNAQD
+572 ARNDA
-578 DNWRYLSTAPFHHKG
+578 WRYLSTAPFHHKG
-593 GIIEY
+593 GILEY
-598 RLHIGQHDVKD
+598 RLRIGQHDVKD
-609 IVTNGGFVKMVHE
+609 I
-622 GLRKQYKHPTNLSYL
+622 

>member
-60 KESGMTAIDIDT
+60 KENGMTAIDIDT

-83 DEMESGVEEAA
+83 DEMESEVEEVA
-94 DSKTEETSDAEADSE
+94 DSKIEETYDAEADSE
-109 DKEQSEGEDQGE
+109 DKEQSEGECKDNGQSE
-121 GEGKDNG
+121 GECKDNG
-128 QSEGKAQSQSYSNTS
+128 QSEGKAQSESNSNAS
-143 NDTDSN
+143 NDTYSN
-149 TTAEETVGGKWIDR
+149 TTAEETIGGKWIDR

-200 WRVGTVLFL
+200 WRVGIVLFL
-209 MAAFALNQTLR
+209 MAAFALNQTLP
-220 YFFLRPLFG
+220 YCFISPLLVF
-229 LLFFVPIII
+229 LFFVPIII

-243 LVAPMART
+243 LVAPVART

-290 SVLSRIAEIVR
+290 SILSGMVEIVK
-301 FCIKTVALISFSAL
+301 FSIKTAALISFSAL

-322 FIFSIAYT
+322 FIFSIAYA
-330 VIGEPFIRLLTNDE
+330 VIGEPFIRLFTNDN
-344 ITLSTMASLPYL
+344 ITLSVMASVPYMTFYF
-356 EVYMIVSALCCC
+356 VVSALCCFI
-368 VVTLLPLLLVIRS
+368 VALLPLFPIVRS

-386 KPTRTGVIA
+386 KPMRAGVIA
-395 MLLGIWIVA
+395 MLSGIWIVA

-409 IMFVMIGIQMQKKGR
+409 IMFVMIGIQMEKKSR
-424 EYDRLENTHNGIY
+424 EYYRLENTHNGIY
-437 MDRNNWDLTSQNG
+437 MDSNNWDLISQNG

-470 PLCMEKNPIRI
+470 PLCMDMNPIRI
-481 RADKSNQPIEFVMS
+481 RADKSNQPIEFAMS

-504 YVLECLSSCSVVDAT
+504 YMLECLSSCSVVDAT

-524 EGKCLSI
+524 EGKCLSQ

-541 NIPLKGLSWAE
+541 NIPLKGLLWEE
-552 SRNTP
+552 SRKIP
-557 FLCQQNDSTTWVDYV
+557 LLCQQNDSTTWVDNV
-572 ASNAQD
+572 LQNDA
-578 DNWRYLSTAPFHHKG
+578 WRYLSTAPFHHKG

-598 RLHIGQHDVKD
+598 RLRIGQHDVKD
-609 IVTNGGFVKMVHE
+609 IVTNGGYVKMVHE
-622 GLRKQYKHPTNLSYL
+622 GLRKQ

>member
-60 KESGMTAIDIDT
+60 KENGMTAIDIDT

-83 DEMESGVEEAA
+83 DEMESGVEEVA
-94 DSKTEETSDAEADSE
+94 DSKIEETSDAEADSE

-128 QSEGKAQSQSYSNTS
+128 QSEGKAQSESNSNAS

-149 TTAEETVGGKWIDR
+149 TTAEETIGGKWIDR

-200 WRVGTVLFL
+200 WRVGIVLFL
-209 MAAFALNQTLR
+209 LAIFVLNQTFR
-220 YFFLRPLFG
+220 YYFISPLLG
-229 LLFFVPIII
+229 VLFFVPIII

-243 LVAPMART
+243 LVAPVALT

-290 SVLSRIAEIVR
+290 SILSRIAEIVK

-322 FIFSIAYT
+322 LIFSIAYA
-330 VIGEPFIRLLTNDE
+330 VIGEPFIRLFTNDD
-344 ITLSTMASLPYL
+344 ITLSFMASIPYMKFYI
-356 EVYMIVSALCCC
+356 VVSALCCFIAA
-368 VVTLLPLLLVIRS
+368 LLPLLLIVRS

-386 KPTRTGVIA
+386 KPMRTGIIA
-395 MLLGIWIVA
+395 MLSGIWIVA

-409 IMFVMIGIQMQKKGR
+409 IIFVMIGIQMEKKSR
-424 EYDRLENTHNGIY
+424 EYYRLENTHNGIY
-437 MDRNNWDLTSQNG
+437 MDSNNWDLISQNG

-462 IYGWSDED
+462 IYGWSDEA
-470 PLCMEKNPIRI
+470 PLCMDMNPIRI
-481 RADKSNQPIEFVMS
+481 RADKSNQPIEFAMS

-504 YVLECLSSCSVVDAT
+504 YKLECLSSCSVVDAT

-524 EGKCLSI
+524 EGKCISQ

-541 NIPLKGLSWAE
+541 NIPLKGLLWEE
-552 SRNTP
+552 SRKIP
-557 FLCQQNDSTTWVDYV
+557 LLCQQNDSTTWVDDV
-572 ASNAQD
+572 VRND
-578 DNWRYLSTAPFHHKG
+578 DWRYLSTAPFHHKG
-593 GIIEY
+593 GILEY
-598 RLHIGQHDVKD
+598 RLRIGQHDVKD
-609 IVTNGGFVKMVHE
+609 IVTNGGYVKMVHE
-622 GLRKQYKHPTNLSYL
+622 GLRKQ

>member
-60 KESGMTAIDIDT
+60 KENGMTAIDIDT

-83 DEMESGVEEAA
+83 DEMESGVEEVA
-94 DSKTEETSDAEADSE
+94 DSKIEETSDAEADSE
-109 DKEQSEGEDQGE
+109 DKDQNEDNDQNEGNGHDQSE
-121 GEGKDNG
+121 
-128 QSEGKAQSQSYSNTS
+128 SNSNAS

-149 TTAEETVGGKWIDR
+149 TTAEETIGGKWIDR

-200 WRVGTVLFL
+200 WRVGTVLFI

-229 LLFFVPIII
+229 LLFTIPIII
-238 YIVLW
+238 YIALW
-243 LVAPMART
+243 LVAPVART
-251 TEERLSMTG
+251 TEERLCMTG

-278 QVKPNVKRGKGG
+278 QVKPSTKRGKGG
-290 SVLSRIAEIVR
+290 NVLSRIAEILK
-301 FCIKTVALISFSAL
+301 FCIKIAALSFFSVM

-322 FIFSIAYT
+322 LLFSIAYS
-330 VIGEPFIRLLTNDE
+330 VIGDPFVRLFTNDE
-344 ITLSTMASLPYL
+344 ITLSVLASLPYL
-356 EVYMIVSALCCC
+356 KVYMIVSALCCFI
-368 VVTLLPLLLVIRS
+368 VMLLPLLFVFRL

-386 KPTRTGVIA
+386 KPMQTGIVA
-395 MLLGIWIVA
+395 MLTGIWIVA

-409 IMFVMIGIQMQKKGR
+409 IMFMMIGIQMQKKSR

-541 NIPLKGLSWAE
+541 NIPLKGLSWEE
-552 SRNTP
+552 SRKIP
-557 FLCQQNDSTTWVDYV
+557 LLCQQNDSTTWVDNV
-572 ASNAQD
+572 LQND
-578 DNWRYLSTAPFHHKG
+578 DWRYLSTAPFHHKG

-622 GLRKQYKHPTNLSYL
+622 GLRKQ

>member
-1 MKKNININLFG
+1 MNNQKKLNKVMKKNININLFG

-37 KRDGGDEIFDD
+37 KRDGGDEIYDD

-60 KESGMTAIDIDT
+60 KENGMTAIDIDT

-83 DEMESGVEEAA
+83 DEMESGVEETAE
-94 DSKTEETSDAEADSE
+94 SKTDETSDAEADSE
-109 DKEQSEGEDQGE
+109 DKDQNEDN
-121 GEGKDNG
+121 D
-128 QSEGKAQSQSYSNTS
+128 QSEGKRHDQSESYSNAS
-143 NDTDSN
+143 NNTDST
-149 TTAEETVGGKWIDR
+149 TTAEETIGGKWIDR
-163 VLHHVSTH
+163 VLHHLSTH

-229 LLFFVPIII
+229 LLFTIPIII
-238 YIVLW
+238 YIALW
-243 LVAPMART
+243 LLAPVART
-251 TEERLSMTG
+251 TEERLCMTG

-278 QVKPNVKRGKGG
+278 QVKPNVKRGKSG
-290 SVLSRIAEIVR
+290 SILSRIAEILK
-301 FCIKTVALISFSAL
+301 FCIKITALSFFSVM

-322 FIFSIAYT
+322 LLFSIAYS
-330 VIGEPFIRLLTNDE
+330 VIGDSFVRLFTNDE
-344 ITLSTMASLPYL
+344 ITLSAMASLPYL
-356 EVYMIVSALCCC
+356 EVYMIVSALCGFI
-368 VVTLLPLLLVIRS
+368 VALLPLLLIVRS
-381 FKSEP
+381 FKSGP
-386 KPTRTGVIA
+386 KPMRAGVIA
-395 MLLGIWIVA
+395 MLSGIWIVA

-409 IMFVMIGIQMQKKGR
+409 IMFVMMGIQMQKQNR

-437 MDRNNWDLTSQNG
+437 MDRNNWDLTSQDG
-450 WNIEVAKNFGET
+450 WTIDVAKNFGET

-481 RADKSNQPIEFVMS
+481 RADKSNQPIEFAMS

-524 EGKCLSI
+524 DGKCLSI

-593 GIIEY
+593 GILEY
-598 RLHIGQHDVKD
+598 RLRIGQHDVKD

-622 GLRKQYKHPTNLSYL
+622 GLRKQ

>member
-94 DSKTEETSDAEADSE
+94 DNNEGKTSDAEADSE
-109 DKEQSEGEDQGE
+109 DKDKNEDNDQNEGNGHDQSE
-121 GEGKDNG
+121 
-128 QSEGKAQSQSYSNTS
+128 SNSNAS

-149 TTAEETVGGKWIDR
+149 TTAEETIGGKWIDR

-209 MAAFALNQTLR
+209 LAAFALNQTLR

-229 LLFFVPIII
+229 LLFTIPIII
-238 YIVLW
+238 YIALW
-243 LVAPMART
+243 LVAPVART
-251 TEERLSMTG
+251 TEERLCMTG

-290 SVLSRIAEIVR
+290 SILSRIAEIVK

-322 FIFSIAYT
+322 LIFSIAYT
-330 VIGEPFIRLLTNDE
+330 VVGEPFIRLFTNDD
-344 ITLSTMASLPYL
+344 ITLSFMASIPYMKFYI
-356 EVYMIVSALCCC
+356 VVSALCCFIAA
-368 VVTLLPLLLVIRS
+368 LLPLLLIVRS

-386 KPTRTGVIA
+386 KPMRTGIIA
-395 MLLGIWIVA
+395 ILSGIWIVA

-409 IMFVMIGIQMQKKGR
+409 IMFVMIGIQMQKKNR
-424 EYDRLENTHNGIY
+424 EYNRLENTHNGIY
-437 MDRNNWDLTSQNG
+437 MDSNNWDLISQNG

-470 PLCMEKNPIRI
+470 PLCMDMNPIRI
-481 RADKSNQPIEFVMS
+481 RANKSNQPIEFAMS

-504 YVLECLSSCSVVDAT
+504 YKLECLSSCSVVDAT

-524 EGKCLSI
+524 EGKCISQ

-541 NIPLKGLSWAE
+541 NIPLKGLLWEE
-552 SRNTP
+552 SRKIP
-557 FLCQQNDSTTWVDYV
+557 LLCQQNDSTTWVDDV
-572 ASNAQD
+572 LHND
-578 DNWRYLSTAPFHHKG
+578 DDWRYLSTAPFHHKG
-593 GIIEY
+593 GILEY
-598 RLHIGQHDVKD
+598 RLRIGQHDVKD
-609 IVTNGGFVKMVHE
+609 IVNNGGYVKMVHE
-622 GLRKQYKHPTNLSYL
+622 GLRKQ

>member
-60 KESGMTAIDIDT
+60 KENGMTAIDIDT

-94 DSKTEETSDAEADSE
+94 DNNEEKTSEAEADSE
-109 DKEQSEGEDQGE
+109 DKDQNEDNDQNEGNGHDQSE
-121 GEGKDNG
+121 
-128 QSEGKAQSQSYSNTS
+128 SNSNAS

-149 TTAEETVGGKWIDR
+149 TTAEETIGGKWIDR
-163 VLHHVSTH
+163 VLHHVTTH

-200 WRVGTVLFL
+200 WRVGIVLFL
-209 MAAFALNQTLR
+209 LAIFVLNQTFR
-220 YFFLRPLFG
+220 YYFISPLLSF
-229 LLFFVPIII
+229 LFFVPIII

-243 LVAPMART
+243 LVAPVART

-290 SVLSRIAEIVR
+290 SVLSRIAEIVK

-322 FIFSIAYT
+322 LIFSIAYA
-330 VIGEPFIRLLTNDE
+330 VIGEPFIRLFTNDD
-344 ITLSTMASLPYL
+344 ITLSFMASIPYMKFYI
-356 EVYMIVSALCCC
+356 VVSALCCFIAA
-368 VVTLLPLLLVIRS
+368 LLPLLLIVRS

-470 PLCMEKNPIRI
+470 PLCMDMNPIRI
-481 RADKSNQPIEFVMS
+481 RADKSNQPIEFAMS

-504 YVLECLSSCSVVDAT
+504 YKLECLSSCSVVDAT

-541 NIPLKGLSWAE
+541 NIPLKGLLWEE
-552 SRNTP
+552 SRKIP
-557 FLCQQNDSTTWVDYV
+557 LLCQQNDSTTWVDNV
-572 ASNAQD
+572 LQND
-578 DNWRYLSTAPFHHKG
+578 DWRYLSTAPFHHKG

-622 GLRKQYKHPTNLSYL
+622 GLRKQ

>member
-121 GEGKDNG
+121 GEGKDND

-149 TTAEETVGGKWIDR
+149 TTAEETIGGKWIDR
-163 VLHHVSTH
+163 VLHHVTTH

-322 FIFSIAYT
+322 LIFSIAYA
-330 VIGEPFIRLLTNDE
+330 VIGDPFIRLFTNDD
-344 ITLSTMASLPYL
+344 ITLSFMASIPYMKFYI
-356 EVYMIVSALCCC
+356 VVSALCCFIAA
-368 VVTLLPLLLVIRS
+368 LLPLLLIVRS

-386 KPTRTGVIA
+386 KPMRMGIIA
-395 MLLGIWIVA
+395 MLSGIWIVA

-470 PLCMEKNPIRI
+470 PLCMDMNPIRI

-557 FLCQQNDSTTWVDYV
+557 FLCQQNDSTTWVDNV
-572 ASNAQD
+572 LQND
-578 DNWRYLSTAPFHHKG
+578 DWRYLSTAPFHHKG

-622 GLRKQYKHPTNLSYL
+622 GLRKQ

>member
-37 KRDGGDEIFDD
+37 KRDGGDEIYDD

-60 KESGMTAIDIDT
+60 KENGMTAIDIDT

-94 DSKTEETSDAEADSE
+94 DSNTEETSDAETDSE
-109 DKEQSEGEDQGE
+109 DKDQNEGNDQNEGKRHDQSE
-121 GEGKDNG
+121 
-128 QSEGKAQSQSYSNTS
+128 SYSNAS
-143 NDTDSN
+143 NNTDST
-149 TTAEETVGGKWIDR
+149 TTAEETIGGKWIDR
-163 VLHHVSTH
+163 VLHHLSTH

-200 WRVGTVLFL
+200 WRVGIVLFI
-209 MAAFALNQTLR
+209 MAAFALNQTFHY
-220 YFFLRPLFG
+220 YFFRPLFG
-229 LLFFVPIII
+229 LLFSVPIIV
-238 YIVLW
+238 YIALW
-243 LVAPMART
+243 LVAPLART
-251 TEERLSMTG
+251 TEERLCMTG

-278 QVKPNVKRGKGG
+278 QVKPAAKRAKGG
-290 SVLSRIAEIVR
+290 SILSGIAEILK
-301 FCIKTVALISFSAL
+301 FCIKIAALSFFSVM

-322 FIFSIAYT
+322 LLFSIAYS
-330 VIGEPFIRLLTNDE
+330 VIGDPFVRLFTNDE
-344 ITLSTMASLPYL
+344 ITLSVLASLPYL
-356 EVYMIVSALCCC
+356 KVYMIVSALCCFI
-368 VVTLLPLLLVIRS
+368 VMLLPLLFVFRL

-386 KPTRTGVIA
+386 KPMQTGIVA
-395 MLLGIWIVA
+395 MLSGIWIVA

-409 IMFVMIGIQMQKKGR
+409 IIFVMIGIQMQKKNR
-424 EYDRLENTHNGIY
+424 EYYRLENTHNGIY
-437 MDRNNWDLTSQNG
+437 MDSNNWDLISQNG

-470 PLCMEKNPIRI
+470 PLCMDMNPIRI
-481 RADKSNQPIEFVMS
+481 RADKSNQPIEFAMS

-504 YVLECLSSCSVVDAT
+504 YKLECLSSCSVVDAT

-524 EGKCLSI
+524 EGKCISQ

-541 NIPLKGLSWAE
+541 NIPLKGLLWKE
-552 SRNTP
+552 SRKIP
-557 FLCQQNDSTTWVDYV
+557 LLCQQNDSTTWVDDV
-572 ASNAQD
+572 VRND
-578 DNWRYLSTAPFHHKG
+578 DWRYLSTAPFHHKG
-593 GIIEY
+593 GILEY
-598 RLHIGQHDVKD
+598 RLRIGQHDVKD
-609 IVTNGGFVKMVHE
+609 IVTNGGYVKMVHE
-622 GLRKQYKHPTNLSYL
+622 GLRKQ

>member
-60 KESGMTAIDIDT
+60 KENGMTAIDIDT

-109 DKEQSEGEDQGE
+109 DKDQNEGEDQGD
-121 GEGKDNG
+121 GKDKDQNEDNG
-128 QSEGKAQSQSYSNTS
+128 HDQSESNSNAS

-149 TTAEETVGGKWIDR
+149 TTAEETIGGKWIDR

-229 LLFFVPIII
+229 LLFTIPIII
-238 YIVLW
+238 YIALW
-243 LVAPMART
+243 LVAPVART
-251 TEERLSMTG
+251 TEERLCMTG

-278 QVKPNVKRGKGG
+278 QVKPSTKRVKGG
-290 SVLSRIAEIVR
+290 NVLSRIAEILK
-301 FCIKTVALISFSAL
+301 FCIKIAALSFFSVM

-322 FIFSIAYT
+322 LLFSIAYS
-330 VIGEPFIRLLTNDE
+330 VIGDPFVRLFTNDE
-344 ITLSTMASLPYL
+344 ITLSVLASLPYL
-356 EVYMIVSALCCC
+356 EVYMIVSALCGFI
-368 VVTLLPLLLVIRS
+368 VALLPLLLVIRS

-386 KPTRTGVIA
+386 KPMQTGIVA
-395 MLLGIWIVA
+395 MLTGIWIVA

-424 EYDRLENTHNGIY
+424 EYNRLENTHNGIY
-437 MDRNNWDLTSQNG
+437 MDSNNWDLISQNG

-481 RADKSNQPIEFVMS
+481 RADKSNQPIEFAMS

-504 YVLECLSSCSVVDAT
+504 YMLECLSSCSVVDAT

-524 EGKCLSI
+524 EGKCLSQ

-541 NIPLKGLSWAE
+541 NIPLKGLLWEE
-552 SRNTP
+552 SRKIP
-557 FLCQQNDSTTWVDYV
+557 LLCQQNDSTTWVDDV
-572 ASNAQD
+572 VRNDA
-578 DNWRYLSTAPFHHKG
+578 WRYLSTVPFHHKG

-598 RLHIGQHDVKD
+598 RLRIGQHDVKD
-609 IVTNGGFVKMVHE
+609 IVTNGGYVKMVHE
-622 GLRKQYKHPTNLSYL
+622 GLRKQ

>member
-60 KESGMTAIDIDT
+60 KENGMTAIDIDT

-94 DSKTEETSDAEADSE
+94 DNKEEKTSEAEADSE
-109 DKEQSEGEDQGE
+109 DKDQNKDNDQNEGNGHDQSE
-121 GEGKDNG
+121 
-128 QSEGKAQSQSYSNTS
+128 SNSNAS

-149 TTAEETVGGKWIDR
+149 TTAEETIGGKWIDR

-200 WRVGTVLFL
+200 WRVGIVLFL
-209 MAAFALNQTLR
+209 LAIFVLNQTFR
-220 YFFLRPLFG
+220 YYFISPLLGF
-229 LLFFVPIII
+229 LFFVPIII

-243 LVAPMART
+243 LVAPVALT

-290 SVLSRIAEIVR
+290 SVLSRIAEIVK

-322 FIFSIAYT
+322 LIFSIAYA
-330 VIGEPFIRLLTNDE
+330 VVGEPFIRLFTNDD
-344 ITLSTMASLPYL
+344 ITLSFMASIPYMKFYI
-356 EVYMIVSALCCC
+356 VVSALCCFIAA
-368 VVTLLPLLLVIRS
+368 LLPLLLIVRS

-386 KPTRTGVIA
+386 KPMRTGIIA
-395 MLLGIWIVA
+395 MLSGIWIVA

-409 IMFVMIGIQMQKKGR
+409 IMFVMIGIQMQKKNR
-424 EYDRLENTHNGIY
+424 EYYRLENTHNGIY
-437 MDRNNWDLTSQNG
+437 MDSNNWDLISQNG

-470 PLCMEKNPIRI
+470 PLCMDMNPIRI
-481 RADKSNQPIEFVMS
+481 RADKSNQPIEFAMS

-504 YVLECLSSCSVVDAT
+504 YKLECLSSCSVVDAT

-524 EGKCLSI
+524 EGKCISV

-541 NIPLKGLSWAE
+541 NIPLKGLLWEE
-552 SRNTP
+552 SRKIP
-557 FLCQQNDSTTWVDYV
+557 LLCQQNDSTTWVDDV
-572 ASNAQD
+572 VRND
-578 DNWRYLSTAPFHHKG
+578 DWRYLSTAPFHHKG
-593 GIIEY
+593 GILEY
-598 RLHIGQHDVKD
+598 RLRIGQHDVKD

-622 GLRKQYKHPTNLSYL
+622 GLRKQ

>member
-60 KESGMTAIDIDT
+60 KENGMTAIDIDT

-83 DEMESGVEEAA
+83 DEMESGVEEVA
-94 DSKTEETSDAEADSE
+94 DSKIEKTSDAEADSE

-121 GEGKDNG
+121 GECKDNG
-128 QSEGKAQSQSYSNTS
+128 HSEGKAQSQSYSNAS

-149 TTAEETVGGKWIDR
+149 TTAEETVGGKWINR

-229 LLFFVPIII
+229 LLFTIPIII
-238 YIVLW
+238 YIALW
-243 LVAPMART
+243 LVAPVART
-251 TEERLSMTG
+251 TEERLCMTG

-278 QVKPNVKRGKGG
+278 QVKPSIKRSKGG
-290 SVLSRIAEIVR
+290 NVLSRIAEILK
-301 FCIKTVALISFSAL
+301 FCIKIAALSFFSVM

-322 FIFSIAYT
+322 LLFSIAYS
-330 VIGEPFIRLLTNDE
+330 VIGDPFVRLFTNDE
-344 ITLSTMASLPYL
+344 ITLSVLASLPYL
-356 EVYMIVSALCCC
+356 EVYMIVSALCGFI
-368 VVTLLPLLLVIRS
+368 VALLPLLLVVRS

-386 KPTRTGVIA
+386 KPMRAGVIA
-395 MLLGIWIVA
+395 MLSGIWIVA

-409 IMFVMIGIQMQKKGR
+409 IMFVMICIQMQKQNR

-437 MDRNNWDLTSQNG
+437 MDRNNWDLTSQDG
-450 WNIEVAKNFGET
+450 WTIDVAKNFGET

-470 PLCMEKNPIRI
+470 PLCMDMNPIRI
-481 RADKSNQPIEFVMS
+481 RAEKSNQPIEFAMS

-504 YVLECLSSCSVVDAT
+504 YTLECLSSCSVVDAT

-524 EGKCLSI
+524 EGKCLSQ

-541 NIPLKGLSWAE
+541 NIPLKGLLWEE
-552 SRNTP
+552 SRKIP
-557 FLCQQNDSTTWVDYV
+557 LLCQQNDSTTWVDDV
-572 ASNAQD
+572 VRNDA
-578 DNWRYLSTAPFHHKG
+578 WRYLSTAPFHHKG

-598 RLHIGQHDVKD
+598 RLRIGQHDVKD

-622 GLRKQYKHPTNLSYL
+622 GVRKQ

>member
-60 KESGMTAIDIDT
+60 KENGMTAIDIDT

-83 DEMESGVEEAA
+83 DEMESGVEEVA
-94 DSKTEETSDAEADSE
+94 DSKIEETSDAEADSE

-121 GEGKDNG
+121 GDGKDNG
-128 QSEGKAQSQSYSNTS
+128 QSEGKAQSESNYNAS

-149 TTAEETVGGKWIDR
+149 TTAEETIGGKWIDR

-200 WRVGTVLFL
+200 WRVGIVLFL
-209 MAAFALNQTLR
+209 LAIFVLNQTFR
-220 YFFLRPLFG
+220 YYFISPLLGF
-229 LLFFVPIII
+229 LFFVPIII
-238 YIVLW
+238 YVVLW
-243 LVAPMART
+243 IVAPMALT

-290 SVLSRIAEIVR
+290 SVLSRIAEIVK

-322 FIFSIAYT
+322 LIFSIAYA
-330 VIGEPFIRLLTNDE
+330 VVGEPFIRLFTNDD
-344 ITLSTMASLPYL
+344 ITLSFMASIPYMKFYI
-356 EVYMIVSALCCC
+356 VVSALCCFIAA
-368 VVTLLPLLLVIRS
+368 LLPLLLIVRS
-381 FKSEP
+381 FKSDP
-386 KPTRTGVIA
+386 KPMRTGIIA
-395 MLLGIWIVA
+395 MLSGIWIVA

-409 IMFVMIGIQMQKKGR
+409 IMFVMIGIQMQKKNR
-424 EYDRLENTHNGIY
+424 EYYRLENTHNGIY
-437 MDRNNWDLTSQNG
+437 MDSNNWDLISQNG

-470 PLCMEKNPIRI
+470 PLCMDMNPIRI
-481 RADKSNQPIEFVMS
+481 RADKSNQPIEFAMS

-504 YVLECLSSCSVVDAT
+504 YKLECLSSCSVVDAT

-524 EGKCLSI
+524 EGKCISE

-541 NIPLKGLSWAE
+541 NIPLKGLLWEE
-552 SRNTP
+552 SRKIP
-557 FLCQQNDSTTWVDYV
+557 LLCQQNDSTTWVDDV
-572 ASNAQD
+572 VRND
-578 DNWRYLSTAPFHHKG
+578 DWRYLSTAPFHHKG
-593 GIIEY
+593 GILEY
-598 RLHIGQHDVKD
+598 RLRIGQHDVKD
-609 IVTNGGFVKMVHE
+609 IVTNGGYVKMVHE
-622 GLRKQYKHPTNLSYL
+622 GLRKQ

>member
-60 KESGMTAIDIDT
+60 KENGMTAIDIDT

-83 DEMESGVEEAA
+83 DEMESEVEEVA
-94 DSKTEETSDAEADSE
+94 DSKIEETSDAEADSE

-121 GEGKDNG
+121 GECKDNG
-128 QSEGKAQSQSYSNTS
+128 QSEGKAQSESNYNAS

-149 TTAEETVGGKWIDR
+149 TTAEEAIGGKWTDR

-200 WRVGTVLFL
+200 WRVGIVLFL
-209 MAAFALNQTLR
+209 LAIFVLNQTFR
-220 YFFLRPLFG
+220 YYFISPLLGF
-229 LLFFVPIII
+229 LFFVPIII
-238 YIVLW
+238 YVVLW
-243 LVAPMART
+243 IVAPMALT

-272 IAEAEE
+272 LAEAEE

-290 SVLSRIAEIVR
+290 SILSRIAEIVK

-322 FIFSIAYT
+322 LIFSIAYT
-330 VIGEPFIRLLTNDE
+330 VIGEPFIRLFTNDD
-344 ITLSTMASLPYL
+344 ITLSFMASIPYMKFYI
-356 EVYMIVSALCCC
+356 VVSALCCFIAA
-368 VVTLLPLLLVIRS
+368 LLPLLLIVRS

-386 KPTRTGVIA
+386 KPMRTGIIA
-395 MLLGIWIVA
+395 ILSGIWIVA

-409 IMFVMIGIQMQKKGR
+409 IMFVMIGIQMEKKSR
-424 EYDRLENTHNGIY
+424 EYYRLENTHNGIY
-437 MDRNNWDLTSQNG
+437 MDSNNWDLISQNG

-470 PLCMEKNPIRI
+470 PLCMDMNPIRI
-481 RADKSNQPIEFVMS
+481 RADKSNQPIEFAMS

-504 YVLECLSSCSVVDAT
+504 YKLECLSNCSVVDAT

-524 EGKCLSI
+524 EGKCISQ

-541 NIPLKGLSWAE
+541 NIPLKGLLWEE
-552 SRNTP
+552 SRKIP
-557 FLCQQNDSTTWVDYV
+557 LLCQQNDSTTWVDDV
-572 ASNAQD
+572 ARNDA
-578 DNWRYLSTAPFHHKG
+578 WRYLSTAPFHHKG
-593 GIIEY
+593 GILEY
-598 RLHIGQHDVKD
+598 RLRIGQHDVKD
-609 IVTNGGFVKMVHE
+609 IVTNGGYVKMVHE
-622 GLRKQYKHPTNLSYL
+622 GLRKQ